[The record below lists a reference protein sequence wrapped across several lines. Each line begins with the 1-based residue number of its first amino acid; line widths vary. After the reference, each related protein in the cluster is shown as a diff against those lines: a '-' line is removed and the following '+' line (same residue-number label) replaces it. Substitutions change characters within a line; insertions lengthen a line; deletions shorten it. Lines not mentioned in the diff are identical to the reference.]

1 MTTMADLVADV
12 RRMTYGSMSERINLI
27 GTSASAVVDEVT
39 LELDVSGIQE
49 GMILSSGLNVWYVKG
64 VSVGDRK
71 VFVVPGIDNAPVNGV
86 TSGDM
91 VFVRPRMTDWYA
103 FNMLNDEI
111 KSLSAPTNGL
121 FQLKSWTVD
130 VDPTYQSYDVPSS
143 ASNLLSLH
151 RVRYRL
157 PGTPDVWVDLPSFSW
172 RWHTGT
178 DTNRVQLLR
187 NIPVGT
193 EVQFVYK
200 APFSA
205 ATSLTTNVVT
215 ECGLAETMV
224 DIPPLGVSMM
234 LLNTTESRR
243 VQVQTQGD
251 ARRADEV
258 PATAN
263 SSQATQLRRLYRDR
277 IQDEYARL
285 MNRMPIYMGR

>member
-157 PGTPDVWVDLPSFSW
+157 PGTPDVWVDLPSFAW
-172 RWHTGT
+172 RWQTGT

>member
-1 MTTMADLVADV
+1 MTTMRDLVADV
-12 RRMTYGSMSERINLI
+12 RRITYGSMSEKINLI
-27 GTSASAVVDEVT
+27 GTSASAVVDAVDF
-39 LELDVSGIQE
+39 ELDVTGISE

-64 VSVGDRK
+64 VSVNDRR
-71 VFVVPGIDNAPVNGV
+71 VFVVPGIDNSPSNAV
-86 TSGDM
+86 TAGDM

-111 KSLSAPTNGL
+111 RSLSSPTNGL
-121 FQLKSWTVD
+121 FQLKSWTAD
-130 VDPTYQSYDVPSS
+130 VDPTYQSYDVPSA
-143 ASNLLSLH
+143 ASNLTSIH

-157 PGTPDVWVDLPSFSW
+157 PGTPDVWVDLPSFAW
-172 RWHTGT
+172 KWHTGT
-178 DTNRVQLLR
+178 GTNRVQLLR

-200 APFSA
+200 APFTA
-205 ATSLTTNVVT
+205 ATSLSDNVVT
-215 ECGLAETMV
+215 VCGLSETMV
-224 DIPPLGVSMM
+224 DIPALGVAVM

-243 VQVQTQGD
+243 NQVQTQVD

-263 SSQATQLRRLYRDR
+263 SSQATQLRRLYRER

-285 MNRMPIYMGR
+285 MNKLPIFMGR

>member
-1 MTTMADLVADV
+1 MTTMGDLVADV
-12 RRMTYGSMSERINLI
+12 RRMTYGSMSEKINLVS
-27 GTSASAVVDEVT
+27 TSASAVVDEVA
-39 LELDVSGIQE
+39 LQLDVSGIQE

-64 VSVGDRK
+64 VSPSDKK
-71 VFVVPGIDNAPVNGV
+71 VFVVPGIDNAPTNGV
-86 TSGDM
+86 TAGDM
-91 VFVRPRMTDWYA
+91 VYVRPRMTDWYA

-121 FQLKSWTVD
+121 FQLKSWTAD
-130 VDPTYQSYDVPSS
+130 VDPTYQSYDVPTS
-143 ASNLLSLH
+143 AANLTSLH

-157 PGTPDVWVDLPSFSW
+157 PGTPDVWVDLPSFAW
-172 RWHTGT
+172 KWHTGT
-178 DTNRVQLLR
+178 GTNRVQLLR

-200 APFSA
+200 APFTA

-263 SSQATQLRRLYRDR
+263 SSQASQLRRLYRDR

-285 MNRMPIYMGR
+285 MNRMPIFMGR

>member
-12 RRMTYGSMSERINLI
+12 RRMTYGSMSEKINLVAS
-27 GTSASAVVDEVT
+27 SASAIVDEVD
-39 LELDVSGIQE
+39 LQLDVTGINE

-64 VSVGDRK
+64 VSVNDRK
-71 VFVVPGIDNAPVNGV
+71 VFVVPGIDNSPNSGVAVN
-86 TSGDM
+86 DM

-103 FNMLNDEI
+103 FNILNDEI
-111 KSLSAPTNGL
+111 RSLSAPTNGL
-121 FQLKSWTVD
+121 YQLKSWQAD
-130 VDPTYQSYDVPSS
+130 VDPTYQSYDVPS
-143 ASNLLSLH
+143 AANDLLSLH

-157 PGTPDVWVDLPSFSW
+157 PGTPDVYVDLPTVAW

-193 EVQFVYK
+193 EVEFVYK

-205 ATSLTTNVVT
+205 ATSLSDDVVAT
-215 ECGLAETMV
+215 CGLAPTMT
-224 DIPPLGVSMM
+224 DIPPLGVAMM
-234 LLNTTESRR
+234 LLQTTESRR
-243 VQVQTQGD
+243 VQIQTQGD

-263 SSQATQLRRLYRDR
+263 SNAASQLRRLYRER
-277 IQDEYARL
+277 VQDEYSRLTARL
-285 MNRMPIYMGR
+285 PIYMGR

>member
-12 RRMTYGSMSERINLI
+12 RRMTYGSMSEKINVI
-27 GTSASAVVDEVT
+27 GTSASAVVDEVS

-64 VSVGDRK
+64 TSVSDRK
-71 VFVVPGIDNAPVNGV
+71 VFVVPGIDNSPSDPVAV
-86 TSGDM
+86 GDM

-103 FNMLNDEI
+103 FNQLNDEI
-111 KSLSAPTNGL
+111 RQLSAPSNGL
-121 FQLKSWTVD
+121 FQLKSFTLD
-130 VDPTYQSYDVPSS
+130 VDPTYQSYDVPSG
-143 ASNLLSLH
+143 ASDMMSLS

-157 PGTPDVWVDLPSFSW
+157 PGTPDVYIDLPAHAW
-172 RWHTGT
+172 RWQTGT
-178 DTNRVQLLR
+178 DTNRIQLLR

-200 APFSA
+200 APFSVA
-205 ATSLTTNVVT
+205 SSLTTDVVT
-215 ECGLAETMV
+215 ECGLSDTMV

-234 LLNTTESRR
+234 LLHTTESRR

-251 ARRADEV
+251 ARRSDEV

-263 SSQATQLRRLYRDR
+263 SNAASQLRRLYRER
-277 IQDEYARL
+277 VQDEYARL
-285 MNRMPIYMGR
+285 NARLPIYMGR

>member
-12 RRMTYGSMSERINLI
+12 RRITYGSMSERINLI

-64 VSVGDRK
+64 VSASDRK

-86 TSGDM
+86 AAGDM
-91 VFVRPRMTDWYA
+91 VYVRPRMTDWYA

-111 KSLSAPTNGL
+111 RSLSAPTNGL
-121 FQLKSWTVD
+121 FQLKSWTAD
-130 VDPTYQSYDVPSS
+130 VDPTYQSYDVPAA
-143 ASNLLSLH
+143 ASNLISLH

-157 PGTPDVWVDLPSFSW
+157 PGTPDVWVDLPSFAW
-172 RWHTGT
+172 KWHTGT
-178 DTNRVQLLR
+178 NTNRVQLLR

-200 APFSA
+200 APFSSA
-205 ATSLTTNVVT
+205 SSLTTDVVT
-215 ECGLAETMV
+215 ECGLAESMV
-224 DIPPLGVSMM
+224 DIPALGVSMM

-263 SSQATQLRRLYRDR
+263 SSQATQMRRLYRER

-285 MNRMPIYMGR
+285 MNRMPIFMGR

>member
-1 MTTMADLVADV
+1 MTTMRDLVADV

-27 GTSASAVVDEVT
+27 STSASAVVGEVD
-39 LELDVSGIQE
+39 LQLDVSGIQE

-64 VSVGDRK
+64 VSVNDRK
-71 VFVVPGIDNAPVNGV
+71 VFVVPGIDNAPLNGV
-86 TSGDM
+86 TTGDM

-121 FQLKSWTVD
+121 FQLKSWIAD
-130 VDPTYQSYDVPSS
+130 VDPTYQSYDIPSG
-143 ASNLLSLH
+143 ASDLISLH

-157 PGTPDVWVDLPSFSW
+157 PGTPDVWVDLPSFAW
-172 RWHTGT
+172 RWQTGT

-200 APFSA
+200 APFVA
-205 ATSLTTNVVT
+205 ATSLDTNVVT

-285 MNRMPIYMGR
+285 MNRMPIFMGR

>member
-1 MTTMADLVADV
+1 MSTMADLIADV
-12 RRMTYGSMSERINLI
+12 RRMTYGSMSERINLVA
-27 GTSASAVVDEVT
+27 TSASAVVGEVQ
-39 LELDVSGIQE
+39 LQLDVSGIQE

-64 VSVGDRK
+64 VSVSDGK

-86 TSGDM
+86 SLGDM
-91 VFVRPRMTDWYA
+91 VYVRPRMTDWYA

-111 KSLSAPTNGL
+111 RSLSAPTNGL
-121 FQLKSWTVD
+121 FQLKSWTVN

-143 ASNLLSLH
+143 ASDMLSLH

-157 PGTPDVWVDLPSFSW
+157 PGTPDVWADLPSFAW
-172 RWHTGT
+172 KWHTGT
-178 DTNRVQLLR
+178 GTNRVQLLR

-205 ATSLTTNVVT
+205 ATSLATNVVT

-234 LLNTTESRR
+234 LLHTTESRR

-251 ARRADEV
+251 ARRAEEV

-263 SSQATQLRRLYRDR
+263 SSQAGQLRRIYRER

-285 MNRMPIYMGR
+285 MNRMPIFMGR

>member
-1 MTTMADLVADV
+1 MTTMRDLVADV
-12 RRMTYGSMSERINLI
+12 RRMTYGSMSERINLVS
-27 GTSASAVVDEVT
+27 TSASAVVGEVE
-39 LELDVSGIQE
+39 LQLDVSGIQE

-64 VSVGDRK
+64 VSTSDRK
-71 VFVVPGIDNAPVNGV
+71 VFVVPGIDNAPINGV
-86 TSGDM
+86 TTGDM

-157 PGTPDVWVDLPSFSW
+157 PGTPDVWVDLPSFAW
-172 RWHTGT
+172 KWHTGT

-200 APFSA
+200 APFST
-205 ATSLTTNVVT
+205 ATSLDTNVVT

-243 VQVQTQGD
+243 VQIQTQGD

-285 MNRMPIYMGR
+285 MNRMPIFMGR

>member
-1 MTTMADLVADV
+1 MPTMADAIADV
-12 RRMTYGSMSERINLI
+12 RRMTYGSMSEKINLVA
-27 GTSASAVVDEVT
+27 TSASAVVDEVS

-64 VSVGDRK
+64 ASVNDRK
-71 VFVVPGIDNAPVNGV
+71 VFVVPGIDNSPVGGV
-86 TSGDM
+86 SVGDM
-91 VFVRPRMTDWYA
+91 VYVRPRMTDWYA
-103 FNMLNDEI
+103 FNLLNDEI
-111 KSLSAPTNGL
+111 RALSAPSNGL
-121 FQLKSWTVD
+121 YQLKSWTAD
-130 VDPTYQSYDVPSS
+130 VDPTYQSYDVPDA

-157 PGTPDVWVDLPSFSW
+157 PGTPDVYVDLPSVAW

-200 APFSA
+200 APFTA
-205 ATSLTTNVVT
+205 ASSVTSDLVT
-215 ECGLAETMV
+215 DCGLAETMT
-224 DIPPLGVSMM
+224 DIPPLGVAMM
-234 LLNTTESRR
+234 LLQTTESRR

-251 ARRADEV
+251 ARRAEEV

-263 SSQATQLRRLYRDR
+263 SNAASQLRRLYRER
-277 IQDEYARL
+277 VQDEYARL
-285 MNRMPIYMGR
+285 TARLPIFMGR

>member
-1 MTTMADLVADV
+1 MTTMSDLVADV
-12 RRMTYGSMSERINLI
+12 RRMTYGSMSERINLV
-27 GTSASAVVDEVT
+27 GTSASAIVDEVT

-64 VSVGDRK
+64 VSTSDRK

-86 TSGDM
+86 AAGDM
-91 VFVRPRMTDWYA
+91 VYVRPRMTDWYA

-111 KSLSAPTNGL
+111 RSLSAPTNGL
-121 FQLKSWTVD
+121 FQLKSWTAD
-130 VDPTYQSYDVPSS
+130 VDPTYQSYDVPTA
-143 ASNLLSLH
+143 ASNLTSLQ

-157 PGTPDVWVDLPSFSW
+157 PGTPDVWVDLPSFAW
-172 RWHTGT
+172 KWHTGT

-200 APFSA
+200 APFAPAS
-205 ATSLTTNVVT
+205 SLATNVVT
-215 ECGLAETMV
+215 ECGLAESMV

-234 LLNTTESRR
+234 LLQTTESRR

-263 SSQATQLRRLYRDR
+263 SSQASQLRRIYRER
-277 IQDEYARL
+277 IQDEYSRL
-285 MNRMPIYMGR
+285 MNRMPIFMGR

>member
-27 GTSASAVVDEVT
+27 ATSASAIVDEVD
-39 LELDVSGIQE
+39 LELDVTGISE

-64 VSVGDRK
+64 ISANDRK
-71 VFVVPGIDNAPVNGV
+71 VFVVPGIDNAPVGGV
-86 TSGDM
+86 SAGDL
-91 VFVRPRMTDWYA
+91 VYVRPRMTDWYA

-121 FQLKSWTVD
+121 FQLKSWTAD
-130 VDPTYQSYDVPSS
+130 VDPTYQSYDIPSG
-143 ASNLLSLH
+143 ASNLTSLH

-157 PGTPDVWVDLPSFSW
+157 PGTPDVWVDLPSFAW
-172 RWHTGT
+172 KWHTGT
-178 DTNRVQLLR
+178 GTNRVQLLR

-200 APFSA
+200 GPFTPAS
-205 ATSLTTNVVT
+205 SLSTNVVT
-215 ECGLAETMV
+215 ECGLSESMV

-263 SSQATQLRRLYRDR
+263 SSQANQLRRLYRDR

-285 MNRMPIYMGR
+285 MNRMPIFMGR